1 MTQAPNRLRTRIYV
15 DGYNLYYGCLKRS
28 PYKWLD
34 LRQLFD
40 LILPSVLYE
49 NQGVPAKFALEPLAV
64 KYFTAAILKNFAKAE
79 DSVASQN
86 RYHDALRGHI
96 GDGIQIIE
104 GYYDCKPARAH
115 AYEKGKPARGCA
127 VREIWKLEEKQSD
140 VALALHAY
148 SDALRGDVDHVV
160 LVTNDTDIVP
170 ALEMIRGHTQAI
182 IGLVIP
188 AKEGE
193 RTVNADLDKLSHWTR
208 SHILEP
214 ELAKAQMPT
223 MVMHKSR
230 PVQKPISW
238 YPRPDLL
245 LPIFEE
251 AKRVKK
257 SQGAALKWLN
267 QPCDRLGGRVPMRM
281 AENELE
287 AGELRCYMQS
297 YAENFGI

>member
-1 MTQAPNRLRTRIYV
+1 MTQAPTALRTRIYV
-15 DGYNLYYGCLKRS
+15 DGYNLYYGCLKRT

-34 LRQLFD
+34 LRALFD
-40 LILPSVLYE
+40 LILPSILYE
-49 NQGVPAKFALEPLAV
+49 RQGVPAQFALEPLAV

-79 DSVASQN
+79 DSVASQV

-104 GYYDCKPARAH
+104 GYYDSKPARAH
-115 AYEKGKPARGCA
+115 LYEKSKAAHDCA
-127 VREIWKLEEKQSD
+127 IKEIWKLEEKQSD

-148 SDALRGDVDHVV
+148 SDALRGDVDQVV
-160 LVTNDTDIVP
+160 IVTNDTDIVP
-170 ALEMIRGHTQAI
+170 ALEMIREHTQAI
-182 IGLVIP
+182 IGLIIP

-208 SHILEP
+208 SHIVALE
-214 ELAKAQMPT
+214 LVKAQLPP
-223 MVMHKSR
+223 MVLHRGR

-267 QPCDRLGGRVPMRM
+267 QPCEQLGGRVPMTM
-281 AENELE
+281 AENDAE
-287 AGELRCYMQS
+287 ADELRSYMDS
-297 YAENFGI
+297 YAQQFGI